1 MNLAIDIL
9 AALCDSERS
18 GTWSASELPMIMP
31 LTRVTDDEQKTLCQL
46 LGQLQIGPGMDL
58 RDIQK
63 INILLSHHE
72 EV

>member
-9 AALCDSERS
+9 AVLYDCERS
-18 GTWSASELPMIMP
+18 GTCSVVRSIFVCFMP
-31 LTRVTDDEQKTLCQL
+31 LTDEEQKTLCQL
-46 LGQLQIGPGMDL
+46 LNQLQIEPGMDL

-63 INILLSHHE
+63 INILLSYHE